1 MEYISIEEYKSL
13 NLYNKIIFN
22 RLLDILEQQSS
33 SFNLVNPN
41 SFLKKN
47 KSENELT
54 KSEIALSDYLISE
67 KWVKKWPGT
76 KSGSKV
82 YMRSYETNKI
92 CIDYFRKI
100 SSFFSL
106 DDQIDISFFNNNNKC
121 LCFTISH
128 EGMCFAHN
136 DIIKDLT

>member
-1 MEYISIEEYKSL
+1 MKMKKSTDDLMKILRSTPSVDEYFDR
-13 NLYNKIIFN
+13 N
-22 RLLDILEQQSS
+22 D
-33 SFNLVNPN
+33 
-41 SFLKKN
+41 
-47 KSENELT
+47 
-54 KSEIALSDYLISE
+54 SEIFF
-67 KWVKKWPGT
+67 G
-76 KSGSKV
+76 
-82 YMRSYETNKI
+82 

-100 SSFFSL
+100 SSFFCL